1 MGFVR
6 KVLGVK
12 PKAPAP
18 EHHVDPNRG
27 KRMAAARAQAKQMA
41 GAGRD
46 SLKTDLE
53 EEQTQTRSGIVI

>member
-6 KVLGVK
+6 KILGVK
-12 PKAPAP
+12 PKAAAP

-27 KRMAAARAQAKQMA
+27 KRMAAARAHAKQMNA
-41 GAGRD
+41 AGRD
-46 SLKTDLE
+46 SLKTDLD